1 MKNNILTELLLDT
14 GWESISDKRLNRD
27 KITITRG
34 RSGSGGTAGPG
45 SSNATLNNAQGLL
58 SPRNPQS
65 PLYGQIGR
73 NTPIRHSIGI
83 GQYGLVVD
91 GTSTP
96 GPGSGAET
104 VDKAALDITG
114 DIDIRVDLEV
124 NAPSTWLGAPAD
136 FDLAS
141 KIGPDADPSR
151 SWTLI
156 MINGTIRL
164 QWFPLGTVASLKSAV
179 SDPLIGAATGR
190 RAIRAT
196 LDVDNGAAGNTV
208 TFYTAA
214 TIAGPWVQLGAP
226 VVQAGTTA
234 IFNSNAPVRIGG
246 AAVQSLYTWSE
257 PAWSTYYAAEI
268 RNGINGTIVAAPNFA
283 AQPLDPGP
291 FGSATFADGLGNDWV
306 MKGSTAPSSV
316 ARIWWGD
323 VRVRAAHEI
332 AELPP
337 RWDPSH
343 SDKYVPVVANGVLR
357 RYGQGKSPVA
367 TGLRDFVL
375 ARPQALTSYF
385 PLNGGEGTLY
395 SLNLGATYYLS
406 TRFYGQSVLNGANIQ
421 NPVFTYGKDMG
432 PKWLGTGM
440 ELNATGNAYMRG
452 DCGTGDPNCA
462 FDFLFQSPSL
472 GVLTVQLQDYNVNV
486 WSLVLDT
493 STNDGTLQVS
503 FTDPNVGPIGFLTVG
518 PFTELQDA
526 NIHHCRFQLTTVGA
540 DTQFAV
546 YIDGTLRSSGTM
558 SAYTWNGTA
567 LFRLFYSRYLGQTV
581 MNLAHLILWAEANPA
596 NIPAIADVVEA
607 AFGYAGETAGDRIT
621 RVCADG
627 NIPLKVIGALATTT
641 PMGPQFSE
649 TRLAQL
655 RDAEATDFGI
665 LTEQR
670 DALGLLY
677 RTRAS
682 MYAQTPAVT
691 IDYSA
696 KVVAPPFE
704 PTDDDQATRN
714 DVTASRRDGGSYQ
727 ITQTTGRMSIS
738 DPPAGIGQYEDEI
751 TVNVQTDAQ
760 LPGAA
765 SWWLRLGTV
774 DAARF
779 PAVTFNLAAA
789 EITPTLRDQLLAL
802 EVGDRLPITNITAAD
817 LPDSLDLIIQGSTE
831 TFDNSTWSITFN
843 CAPGQPYQVAK
854 FDTARYDAEGSVL
867 TADINT
873 TATSFQVSQTATSL
887 WTTQVSAFPFD
898 INVDGERMTV
908 GAITSSTSPQTF
920 NPVTRSVNGV
930 VKTHKANA
938 AVRLWDTPRYA
949 Y

>member
-1 MKNNILTELLLDT
+1 MRNNILTELLLDT
-14 GWESISDKRLNRD
+14 GWESISTKRHNRAP
-27 KITITRG
+27 ISVTRG
-34 RSGSGGTAGPG
+34 RPASGGIAGPMQT
-45 SSNATLNNAQGLL
+45 NATLNNTGGVF

-65 PLYGQIGR
+65 VLFGRIGR
-73 NTPIRHSIGI
+73 NTGIRHSLGI
-83 GQYGLVVD
+83 GQYGLVLD
-91 GTSTP
+91 GTVQS
-96 GPGSGAET
+96 GSNGIT
-104 VDKAALDITG
+104 GDKALLDVTG
-114 DIDIRVDLEV
+114 DIDIRVDLELR
-124 NAPSTWLGAPAD
+124 APSSWTAGN

-141 KIGPDADPSR
+141 KLADTDADR
-151 SWTLI
+151 SWSLI
-156 MINGTIRL
+156 VIGGKVRL
-164 QWFPLGTVASLKSAV
+164 NWFELGTVASAKLAESIALTG
-179 SDPLIGAATGR
+179 SATGR
-190 RAIRAT
+190 RALRVT
-196 LDVDNGAAGNTV
+196 VDVDNGAAGRTI
-208 TFYTAA
+208 TFYTAP
-214 TIAGPWVQLGAP
+214 TMAGPWTALGSP
-226 VVQAGTTA
+226 IVQAGTTA
-234 IFNSNAPVRIGG
+234 IFAGG
-246 AAVQSLYTWSE
+246 GNLRFGAGRAGTVYTYGT
-257 PAWSTYYAAEI
+257 PAWSTYYAGEV
-268 RNGINGTIVAAPNFA
+268 RSGINGTLVAAPVWSS
-283 AQPLDPGP
+283 QPLDDGP
-291 FGSATFADGLGNDWV
+291 FSFATFPDGLGNDWV
-306 MKGSTAPSSV
+306 YDGVQGKVG
-316 ARIWWGD
+316 RIWWGD
-323 VRVRAAHEI
+323 LRMRAVGEI
-332 AELPP
+332 AELPT

-343 SDKYVPVVANGVLR
+343 SDKYVPLVANGVLR
-357 RYGQGKSPVA
+357 RYGQRKSPVA

-375 ARPQALTSYF
+375 ARPQALTAYY
-385 PLNGGEGTLY
+385 PLNGAEGTLY
-395 SLNLGATYYLS
+395 SLNLGATYHLS

-432 PKWLGTGM
+432 ASWLGTGM

-462 FDFLFQSPSL
+462 FDFLFQSPAL
-472 GVLTVQLQDYNVNV
+472 GVLTVQLQDYNVNL

-503 FTDPNVGPIGFLTVG
+503 FNDPNVGPIGFLTVG
-518 PFTELQDA
+518 PFAELQDA

-558 SAYTWNGTA
+558 SGYTWNGTA

-596 NIPAIADVVEA
+596 NIPAIADVFEA

-627 NIPLKVIGALATTT
+627 NIPVKVIGALATTT

-649 TRLAQL
+649 PRLAQL
-655 RDAEATDFGI
+655 RDCEATDFGI

-682 MYAQTPAVT
+682 MYAQAPAVT

-704 PTDDDQATRN
+704 PTDDDQDTRN

-727 ITQTTGRMSIS
+727 ITQTTGRLSS
-738 DPPAGIGQYEDEI
+738 LDPPAGIGLYDDSI

-765 SWWLRLGTV
+765 SWWLRLGTI

-789 EITPTLRDQLLAL
+789 EIDAVLRDQLLAL
-802 EVGDRLPITNITAAD
+802 EVGDRMLIINIDAAD
-817 LPDSLDLIIQGSTE
+817 IPDSLDLIVQGSTE

-854 FDTARYDAEGSVL
+854 FGTGRYDADGSVL
-867 TADINT
+867 TADIDT
-873 TATSFQVSQTATSL
+873 TATSFQVSQTATSV

-920 NPVTRSVNGV
+920 SPVTRSVNGV

>member
-1 MKNNILTELLLDT
+1 MRNKVLTELLLDT
-14 GWESISDKRLNRD
+14 GWASVSDKRLDRD
-27 KITITRG
+27 PITVTRG
-34 RSGSGGTAGPG
+34 RGASGGIAGPMAT
-45 SSNATLNNAQGLL
+45 NATLNNTGGVF
-58 SPRNPQS
+58 SPRNAQS
-65 PLYGQIGR
+65 VLFGRIGR
-73 NTPIRHSIGI
+73 NTAIRHSLGI
-83 GQYGLVVD
+83 GQYGMVVD
-91 GTSTP
+91 GSADSNSNAT
-96 GPGSGAET
+96 T
-104 VDKAALDITG
+104 VDKAQLDIVG

-124 NAPSTWLGAPAD
+124 RSPSSWTAGN

-141 KIGPDADPSR
+141 KFLDSDPNR
-151 SWTLI
+151 SWSLI
-156 MINGTIRL
+156 MIGDKLRF
-164 QWFPLGTVASLKSAV
+164 QWFSLGTVASFKSADSV
-179 SDPLIGAATGR
+179 ALPGPATGR
-190 RAIRAT
+190 NAIRVT
-196 LDVDNGAAGNTV
+196 LDVDNGASGNAV
-208 TFYTAA
+208 AFYTAP
-214 TIAGPWVQLGAP
+214 TIAGPWVQLGST
-226 VVQAGTTA
+226 VTQAGTTA
-234 IFNSNAPVRIGG
+234 IFSGTANLRIGG
-246 AAVQSLYTWSE
+246 ASNVPGLYVWAK
-257 PAWSTYYAAEI
+257 PAWCTYYAAEV
-268 RNGINGTIVAAPNFA
+268 RNGINGTLVAAPDFA
-283 AQPLDPGP
+283 AQPLSPGP
-291 FGSATFADGLGNDWV
+291 FGTAIFADGLGNDWV
-306 MKGSTAPSSV
+306 FQGDPGKFG
-316 ARIWWGD
+316 RIWWGD
-323 VRVRAAHEI
+323 VRIRAVAEI

-343 SDKYVPVVANGVLR
+343 SDKYVPLVANGVLR

-385 PLNGGEGTLY
+385 PLNGAEGTLY
-395 SLNLGATYYLS
+395 SLNLGATYHLS
-406 TRFYGQSVLNGANIQ
+406 TRFFPQAVAGSSPLS
-421 NPVFTYGKDMG
+421 PVFTYGKDMG
-432 PKWLGTGM
+432 ASWLGTGM
-440 ELNATGNAYMRG
+440 ELNATGNSYMRG
-452 DCGTGDPNCA
+452 DCATGDPNAA
-462 FDFLFQSPSL
+462 FDFLFQSQSL

-526 NIHHCRFQLTTVGA
+526 NVHHCRFQLSTVGA

-546 YIDGTLRSSGTM
+546 YIDGVLRSSGTM
-558 SAYTWNGTA
+558 AAYTWNGTA
-567 LFRLFYSRYLGQTV
+567 LFRLFYSRYVNQTV

-627 NIPLKVIGALATTT
+627 NIPLVLIGGPAATT

-649 TRLAQL
+649 PRLAQL

-704 PTDDDQATRN
+704 PTDDDQSTRN
-714 DVTASRRDGGSYQ
+714 DVTASRRDGGSFQ

-751 TVNVQTDAQ
+751 TVNLQTDAQ

-765 SWWLRLGTV
+765 SWWLRLGTL

-779 PAVTFNLAAA
+779 PSVTFNLAAA
-789 EITPTLRDQLLAL
+789 EIDATLRDQLLAL
-802 EVGDRLPITNITAAD
+802 DVGDRMLITNIDLAD
-817 LPDSLDLIIQGSTE
+817 IPDDVDLIVLGSTE
-831 TFDNSTWSITFN
+831 TFNNSTWSITFN
-843 CAPGQPYQVAK
+843 CAPGEPYQVAK
-854 FDTARYDAEGSVL
+854 FDTARYDADGSVL
-867 TADINT
+867 TAAIGTSDV
-873 TATSFQVSQTATSL
+873 SFQVSKTGTSL
-887 WTTQVSAFPFD
+887 WTVTPAAFPFD
-898 INVDGERMTV
+898 INIDGERMTV
-908 GAITSSTSPQTF
+908 SGITGATSPQT
-920 NPVTRSVNGV
+920 VAISARSVNGV
-930 VKTHKANA
+930 VKTHPVNA
-938 AVRLWDTPRYA
+938 PVRLWDTPRYA